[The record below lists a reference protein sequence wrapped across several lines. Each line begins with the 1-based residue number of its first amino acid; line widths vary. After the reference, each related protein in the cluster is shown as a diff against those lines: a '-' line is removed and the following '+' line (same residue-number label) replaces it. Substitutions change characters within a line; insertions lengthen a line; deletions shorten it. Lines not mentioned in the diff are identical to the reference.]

1 MRRSHDDEL
10 IEEATSSHGV
20 LRLKAKS
27 MKRSLA
33 DWHKLPLIF
42 LWIITFPIVCENHA
56 DNKFW

>member
-1 MRRSHDDEL
+1 MDDYYFDDDDEITRYDEL

-20 LRLKAKS
+20 LGLKAES

-42 LWIITFPIVCENHA
+42 L
-56 DNKFW
+56 

>member
-1 MRRSHDDEL
+1 MIFILMMMMRSHDDEL

-20 LRLKAKS
+20 LGLKAES

-42 LWIITFPIVCENHA
+42 L
-56 DNKFW
+56 